1 MLEEVQDK
9 VIESPSEI
17 AVDEEV
23 KVSIIGLIDIIGSE
37 LDEPPPLP
45 PPQDEIKINIG
56 RT

>member
-1 MLEEVQDK
+1 VLEVVQDK
-9 VIESPSEI
+9 VIEPPSEI

-37 LDEPPPLP
+37 LDEPPPPP

-56 RT
+56 KT